1 MNNFHEPTIEFNN
14 WRMTRMIETLF
25 HAEKIMP
32 GVWRLLKRMKEH
44 EGVLEIEL
52 FNDRFEL
59 EIKDTFE
66 AAWEKVGEDPDRVE
80 VRYRK

>member
-1 MNNFHEPTIEFNN
+1 MVNSHESFIQFDD
-14 WRMTRMIETLF
+14 WRTTRLIETLF
-25 HAEKIMP
+25 HAEKFMP
-32 GVWRLLKRMKEH
+32 GVWRLLKTMKVH
-44 EGVLEIEL
+44 AGVLVIEL
-52 FNDRFEL
+52 YSDRFEL